1 MTGSG
6 KSTIM
11 NLIPRYDVTAG
22 AVRIDGHD
30 VQDLTLESLR
40 SGIGIVFQETTL
52 FSVPFATILPMPPD
66 AHKTP

>member
-1 MTGSG
+1 
-6 KSTIM
+6 
-11 NLIPRYDVTAG
+11 
-22 AVRIDGHD
+22 VRIDGHD

-52 FSVPFATILPMPPD
+52 FSGTIRDNIAYAAPD